1 MGNLKFE
8 FKLKD
13 EYTPEVAIMKILSQ
27 IEEATQGYVQG
38 KVEVY
43 NGPIYSYKQPSLAT
57 LLGKSSIM
65 DDEKTIDIQDELGEI
80 GTENHK
86 YEVFL
91 AVKGLPH
98 YKYRM
103 MFIEYGMIS
112 YPVTIVMDN
121 ELAMIYSGQDKELFK
136 CDSMKTLQDMMEKII
151 NSDPMIAFIQKLIN
165 EALRQEAKE
174 KIEQLKT
181 ID

>member
-43 NGPIYSYKQPSLAT
+43 DGPIYSYKESSLALVGSS
-57 LLGKSSIM
+57 LLNA
-65 DDEKTIDIQDELGEI
+65 EKTIDIQGELGEI
-80 GTENHK
+80 GAENHK

-136 CDSMKTLQDMMEKII
+136 CDSMKMLQDMMEKII
-151 NSDPMIAFIQKLIN
+151 NSEPVIAFIQKLIN

-174 KIEQLKT
+174 KREQLKT
-181 ID
+181 IN

>member
-43 NGPIYSYKQPSLAT
+43 NGPINSYKQPGLAAF
-57 LLGKSSIM
+57 LNNSSIM

-103 MFIEYGMIS
+103 MFI
-112 YPVTIVMDN
+112 
-121 ELAMIYSGQDKELFK
+121 YSGQYKELFK

-151 NSDPMIAFIQKLIN
+151 NSEPMIAFIQKLIN

-174 KIEQLKT
+174 KREQLKS

>member
-43 NGPIYSYKQPSLAT
+43 DGPIYSYKQPSLAS
-57 LLGKSSIM
+57 LLGSSLP
-65 DDEKTIDIQDELGEI
+65 DVEKTIDIQEKLGEI

-151 NSDPMIAFIQKLIN
+151 NSEPMIAFIQKLIN

-174 KIEQLKT
+174 KREQLKM